1 MAEAGRGPGS
11 PRGNGGPTVGAL
23 GEAGVLAR
31 ILPRLAGAPA
41 LLGPGDDAALVAAPD
56 GCFAIT
62 VDTLVQ
68 DQDFRLE
75 WASGHPASGFD
86 VGWKA
91 AAQNLSDVNAMGAV
105 ATSAVISLTLP
116 AATPVSWVEDF
127 ADGFAAAVRGLGAHR
142 CAVAGGD
149 LGRGREI
156 SATTAV
162 TGDLEGRA
170 PVLRSGARPGDAVAV
185 CGRLG
190 AAAAGLALLESS
202 VALDGPDLPDGLD
215 LPDGPDLPVGPDA
228 ALRELVRAQCRP
240 HPPLD
245 AGPRAAAAGATAM
258 MDLSDGLARDVPRLA
273 RASGV
278 DVELD
283 PAALETAARRLAP
296 AAEALGADPLEWV
309 VTGGE
314 DFGLLACF
322 DAAATVPDGFA
333 VIGSCVAGTG
343 TLRLGGRPVLE
354 AGWDHFEES

>member
-1 MAEAGRGPGS
+1 MAEDARGPGS
-11 PRGNGGPTVGAL
+11 PRGNGPTVGAL

-56 GCFAIT
+56 GRFAIT

-116 AATPVSWVEDF
+116 AATPVRWVEDF

-185 CGRLG
+185 CGSLG

-202 VALDGPDLPDGLD
+202 VALDGPD
-215 LPDGPDLPVGPDA
+215 A
-228 ALRELVRAQCRP
+228 QLRELVRAQCRP

-283 PAALETAARRLAP
+283 PAALEAAARRLAP
-296 AAEALGADPLEWV
+296 AAAALGADPLGWV
-309 VTGGE
+309 LAGGE
-314 DFGLLACF
+314 DFGVLACF
-322 DAAATVPDGFA
+322 DGAATVPDGFA

-343 TLRLGGRPVLE
+343 LLRLGGRGVAE
-354 AGWDHFEES
+354 TGWDHFDGA